1 MIQLRQVTAG
11 YPGKIVLRDFSLTLP
26 DSGAIAVMAPSGYGK
41 TTFLRLLSGLLAP
54 LSGSI
59 SGLEGKRAAYL
70 FQEDRLLP
78 WLTAEKNVEI
88 VSGPEPA
95 HFWLEQM
102 EITDGGQYPRAMSGG
117 MQRRVALA
125 RAMAYGGDILLL
137 DEPFKGLDEALRS
150 RIAARIRGQF
160 PLTVLSVHDAEE
172 ARLMDALIVRLDQIN
187 SENTQE
193 KSPERR

>member
-1 MIQLRQVTAG
+1 
-11 YPGKIVLRDFSLTLP
+11 
-26 DSGAIAVMAPSGYGK
+26 
-41 TTFLRLLSGLLAP
+41 
-54 LSGSI
+54 
-59 SGLEGKRAAYL
+59 
-70 FQEDRLLP
+70 
-78 WLTAEKNVEI
+78 
-88 VSGPEPA
+88 
-95 HFWLEQM
+95 M

-137 DEPFKGLDEALRS
+137 DEPFEGLDEALRS